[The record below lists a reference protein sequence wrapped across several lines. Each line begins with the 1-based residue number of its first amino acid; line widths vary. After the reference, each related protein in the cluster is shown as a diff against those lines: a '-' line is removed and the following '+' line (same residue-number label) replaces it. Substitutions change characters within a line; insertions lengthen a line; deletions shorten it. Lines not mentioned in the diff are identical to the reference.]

1 LLLDLS
7 GGIGFHPVSLAVF
20 ASLSNTCASDN
31 LAAYQALEPLIYH
44 GREDHLYKLSFL
56 QTQLFPLH
64 LTPTCVVAT
73 AAWPARFVF
82 LLAALL
88 EEGATT
94 TPPASSSISKACLRH
109 SARCCLPPGFLS
121 LCLEVNTPFQPIPL
135 PVFRVSTFSDF
146 LDTRISN
153 TSSSFVVGTL
163 AVVFDTIIRGK
174 TASSHPT

>member
-64 LTPTCVVAT
+64 LTPTCVVAA

-94 TPPASSSISKACLRH
+94 SQHSISTNSIACVSSFNLLRLPRYPYQQYIQLPRCRYTCGRLRH
-109 SARCCLPPGFLS
+109 DHPRKDCIITSYLS
-121 LCLEVNTPFQPIPL
+121 KAQVCQVASIPTYL
-135 PVFRVSTFSDF
+135 LS
-146 LDTRISN
+146 
-153 TSSSFVVGTL
+153 
-163 AVVFDTIIRGK
+163 
-174 TASSHPT
+174 